1 MEPGELVAGR
11 YRLESLVGRGAM
23 GIVWLAKDERLDRQ
37 VAVKQL
43 LLEAASVGSSGDA
56 ESSAEADEVTARAMR
71 EARIAG
77 RLRHPNAIAVH
88 DVVEHDGRPCLV
100 LEYLLSDSLAAVLAA
115 RGGLPPQEVAGI
127 GAQVAAAL
135 ADAHAAGVV
144 HRDVKPDNVLITA
157 DGTAKITDFGISRA
171 TGDGTVTAA
180 GIIAGTPAYLAPEVA
195 GGGDADFR
203 SDVFSLG
210 ATLYAALEGSPPF
223 GLDENPIALLHRVA
237 AGEITPPRR
246 SGPLTG
252 TLLWLLR
259 REPDERP
266 TMRAAHEVLA
276 AAAAG
281 RPVPEF
287 QPPSPTLVLPT
298 RRWSP
303 RAVLAGVAAV
313 ALVAA
318 GGVLGLLINDPESTG
333 TPGAAT
339 TSTSDTPPPPDEP
352 ACSARFEVGNSWQA
366 GYEAKVTIR
375 NEGDEPLSGWSLTWP
390 MPDGHEINNMW
401 GGTVEQDG
409 NTVTVSNADWNVT
422 VPVSGTISIGMT
434 VDAPEGDRP
443 SPTVRCQE
451 K

>member
-1 MEPGELVAGR
+1 MEPGDLIAGR
-11 YRLESLVGRGAM
+11 YRLESHVGRGAM
-23 GIVWLAKDERLDRQ
+23 GIVWLARDERLDRP

-43 LLEAASVGSSGDA
+43 VLDGSTTDEKAGEA
-56 ESSAEADEVTARAMR
+56 TARAMR

-100 LEYLLSDSLAAVLAA
+100 LEYLRSESLAAVLAA
-115 RGGLPPQEVAGI
+115 RGGLPPREVAGI

-135 ADAHAAGVV
+135 AEAHAAGIV

-195 GGGDADFR
+195 GGAAAGSR

-210 ATLYAALEGSPPF
+210 ATLYAALEGTPPF
-223 GLDENPIALLHRVA
+223 GVDENPIALLHRVA
-237 AGEITPPRR
+237 AGVPAPPRR
-246 SGPLTG
+246 AGPLTG
-252 TLLWLLR
+252 TLRWLLR
-259 REPDERP
+259 RDPGERP

-276 AAAAG
+276 AAADG
-281 RPVPEF
+281 RPVPEPEP
-287 QPPSPTLVLPT
+287 QPRTPTPTLMLPT
-298 RRWSP
+298 RRRWSP
-303 RAVLAGVAAV
+303 RTVVAGVAAA

-318 GGVLGLLINDPESTG
+318 GVVLGLLINEPASTG
-333 TPGAAT
+333 TPAT
-339 TSTSDTPPPPDEP
+339 TSAPPATGTPPPVPP
-352 ACSARFEVGNSWQA
+352 ACSARFEVVNSWQA
-366 GYEAKVTIR
+366 GYEAKVTVR
-375 NEGDEPLSGWSLTWP
+375 NGGDETLTGWALTWTAP
-390 MPDGHEINNMW
+390 AGHEIKNLW

-409 NTVTVSNADWNVT
+409 ETVTVRNADWNVT
-422 VPVSGTISIGMT
+422 VPVKGTISVGLT

-443 SPTVRCQE
+443 SPKVRCQE